1 MRAVVLQSDRTL
13 IVKQVP
19 SPQLLPGSAI
29 VEVLAV
35 QVANFATDVISGAL
49 KYPHGQPSVVLG
61 PSAVGKVLHVA
72 EDVRD
77 VHPGDIVYC
86 DPMVG
91 SHSNNGRHDCIL
103 QGWSAHEPD
112 SLETQEKYRNGAF
125 AERFVTPAACL
136 TIIRKPELHSMA
148 QWATLIYFSVAHG
161 AILRGEIKA
170 GQIVTISGATGGIG
184 SCAVL
189 LALAAGVL
197 AMGRNTAALSRLVV
211 LDPARVV
218 PVVLR
223 PDEALLTVLK
233 VALKQ
238 HEVDVALDIVGH
250 ADTPNIALAC
260 LNCLKRNGIL
270 VLDGSMDCPLP
281 IPYGLVVR
289 KNLEIRGAYMSSRS
303 TPQTLVQLVES
314 KVLNF
319 DQLEVKG
326 FPLDTITECVKQAR
340 MASALQFMVL
350 EPNK

>member
-49 KYPHGQPSVVLG
+49 KYPHGQPPVVLG

-170 GQIVTISGATGGIG
+170 GQ
-184 SCAVL
+184 
-189 LALAAGVL
+189 VL

-281 IPYGLVVR
+281 IPYGWVVR